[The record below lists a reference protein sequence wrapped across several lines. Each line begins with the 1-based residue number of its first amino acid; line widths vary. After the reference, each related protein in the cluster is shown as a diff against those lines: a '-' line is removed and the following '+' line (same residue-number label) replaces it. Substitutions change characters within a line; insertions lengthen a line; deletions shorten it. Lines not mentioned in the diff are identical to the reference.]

1 MSMDATLTMIMAG
14 GQGERLYPLTKSKA
28 KPAVTFGGNYRI
40 IDFTLSNCI
49 NTGIRRIYLLTQYSN
64 ATLDDHMQRGWSIF
78 NHELG
83 EFVRNLPPQKVHMD
97 SWYRGTA
104 DSIFQNLGL
113 IEANRPEHVL
123 ILSGDHVYKMDY
135 RKMIR
140 FHQEREA
147 DATLACVA
155 LPVSECHHMGVIQ
168 VDDRFRVI
176 GFQEKPR
183 RPRPMPTDPTRA
195 LANMGVYVFKTE
207 SLVRALVYNARRDT
221 NHDFGKDIIPLL
233 IKNNPVYAY
242 TFRSEGCG
250 ESNYW
255 RDVGN
260 ITAFYA
266 THQELLQE
274 HPPFNLHEEEWPVR
288 TFQEQAPPAKIIN
301 SKASAEG
308 KKGNKEGMIN
318 NALLCNGCVITDGY
332 VHDSILSPFVRVE
345 PSAVVDHSILMK
357 GVSVGEHARLRKT
370 VVDEG
375 IVIPAHYSIG
385 YDADEDR
392 RRFTVSETGVVVVP
406 QGCILD

>member
-1 MSMDATLTMIMAG
+1 
-14 GQGERLYPLTKSKA
+14 
-28 KPAVTFGGNYRI
+28 
-40 IDFTLSNCI
+40 
-49 NTGIRRIYLLTQYSN
+49 
-64 ATLDDHMQRGWSIF
+64 
-78 NHELG
+78 
-83 EFVRNLPPQKVHMD
+83 
-97 SWYRGTA
+97 
-104 DSIFQNLGL
+104 
-113 IEANRPEHVL
+113 
-123 ILSGDHVYKMDY
+123 
-135 RKMIR
+135 
-140 FHQEREA
+140 
-147 DATLACVA
+147 
-155 LPVSECHHMGVIQ
+155 
-168 VDDRFRVI
+168 
-176 GFQEKPR
+176 
-183 RPRPMPTDPTRA
+183 
-195 LANMGVYVFKTE
+195 
-207 SLVRALVYNARRDT
+207 
-221 NHDFGKDIIPLL
+221 
-233 IKNNPVYAY
+233 
-242 TFRSEGCG
+242 
-250 ESNYW
+250 NYW